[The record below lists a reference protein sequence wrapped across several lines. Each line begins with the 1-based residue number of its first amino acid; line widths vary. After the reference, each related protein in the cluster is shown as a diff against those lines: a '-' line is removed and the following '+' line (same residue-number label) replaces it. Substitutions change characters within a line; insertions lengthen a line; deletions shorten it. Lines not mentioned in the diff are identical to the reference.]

1 MTEQVHAPNMMGWDG
16 IPGHCKMC
24 RINSAR
30 NLLLSKMMKFF
41 VVTFWVAARVYCS
54 SDESSFY

>member
-1 MTEQVHAPNMMGWDG
+1 
-16 IPGHCKMC
+16 MC

-54 SDESSFY
+54 SDESSFYLRRLQDMRGDLLRSK